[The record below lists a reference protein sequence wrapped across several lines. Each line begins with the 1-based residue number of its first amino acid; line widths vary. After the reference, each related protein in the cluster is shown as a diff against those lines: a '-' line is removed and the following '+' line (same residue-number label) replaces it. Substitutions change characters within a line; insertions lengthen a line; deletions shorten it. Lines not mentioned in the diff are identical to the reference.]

1 MKTVFA
7 LCSLALLL
15 AGCGGG
21 APESMPEETAAVPQ
35 ETAAA
40 PEAAAV
46 VSAEELGVVPPDAP
60 AAATPVAPTPA
71 AQRPARPAAAKPA
84 PVSNPTPAEEP
95 AREPEPPTPPAP
107 LALSTGTDL
116 ALTTRLEIT
125 SRTNK
130 AGDTL
135 TATVAADVDDAE
147 GRTVL
152 PSGAVVTF
160 RILEIKPAENRGGQG
175 TLVLQTVSVRIDG
188 ESYPVKAEVTSLQS
202 ELKGRGV
209 TAGDAAKVG
218 AGAAAGA
225 ILGRILGKKAAGTV
239 VGGVAGAAAGTA
251 VAIQTADQDI
261 VVPAGSRIG
270 LRLTGDFSRPAP

>member
-1 MKTVFA
+1 MKTVSA
-7 LCSLALLL
+7 LFSLALLL
-15 AGCGGG
+15 PACGGS
-21 APESMPEETAAVPQ
+21 APESSPAETAAVPQ

-46 VSAEELGVVPPDAP
+46 VSAEELGAVPPEA
-60 AAATPVAPTPA
+60 PA

-95 AREPEPPTPPAP
+95 AREPEPPTLPAP

-116 ALTTRLEIT
+116 AVTTRVEIT

-130 AGDTL
+130 AGETL
-135 TATVAADVDDAE
+135 IATVAADVDDAE
-147 GRTVL
+147 GRTVV
-152 PSGAVVTF
+152 PAGAVVTF
-160 RILEIKPAENRGGQG
+160 RILEIKPAENKGGQG
-175 TLVLQTVSVRIDG
+175 TLVLQPVSVRIDG

-225 ILGRILGKKAAGTV
+225 LIGRILGKKASGTV
-239 VGGVAGAAAGTA
+239 VGGVVGGAVGTA

-270 LRLTGDFSRPAP
+270 LRLTGEFSRSAP

>member
-1 MKTVFA
+1 MKSVSA
-7 LCSLALLL
+7 LFGLALLL
-15 AGCGGG
+15 AACGGG
-21 APESMPEETAAVPQ
+21 VPESMPEAAAAAPQ
-35 ETAAA
+35 ETAVA

-46 VSAEELGVVPPDAP
+46 VSAEELGAAP
-60 AAATPVAPTPA
+60 AAPTPA
-71 AQRPARPAAAKPA
+71 SPRPARPAAAKPA

-95 AREPEPPTPPAP
+95 AREPEPPTLPAP

-116 ALTTRLEIT
+116 AVTTRVEIT

-130 AGDTL
+130 VGDTL

-152 PSGAVVTF
+152 PAGAVVTF

-225 ILGRILGKKAAGTV
+225 IIGRILGKKAAGTV

-251 VAIQTADQDI
+251 VAIQTADRDI

-270 LRLTGDFSRPAP
+270 LQLTGDFSRPAP

>member
-1 MKTVFA
+1 MKTVSA

-21 APESMPEETAAVPQ
+21 APESMPEEAAAVPQ

-46 VSAEELGVVPPDAP
+46 VSAEELGAAP
-60 AAATPVAPTPA
+60 AAPTPA
-71 AQRPARPAAAKPA
+71 AQRPARPGAAKPA
-84 PVSNPTPAEEP
+84 PVSNPTPAEAP
-95 AREPEPPTPPAP
+95 AREPEPPPPPAP

-116 ALTTRLEIT
+116 AVTTRLEIT

-130 AGDTL
+130 AGETL

-147 GRTVL
+147 GRTVV
-152 PSGAVVTF
+152 PAGAVVTF
-160 RILEIKPAENRGGQG
+160 RILEIKPAENKGGQG
-175 TLVLQTVSVRIDG
+175 TLVLQPVSVRIDG
-188 ESYPVKAEVTSLQS
+188 ESYPVKAEVTSLES
-202 ELKGRGV
+202 ELRGRGV

-225 ILGRILGKKAAGTV
+225 LIGRILGKKASGTV
-239 VGGVAGAAAGTA
+239 VGGVAGAAVGTA

-270 LRLTGDFSRPAP
+270 LRLTGEF